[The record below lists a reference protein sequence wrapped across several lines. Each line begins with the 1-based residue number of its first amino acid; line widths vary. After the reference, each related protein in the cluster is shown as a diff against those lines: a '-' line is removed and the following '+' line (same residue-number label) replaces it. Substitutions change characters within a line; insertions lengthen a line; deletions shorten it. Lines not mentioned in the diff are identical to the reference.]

1 MTSIQELKK
10 DAEVIREDV
19 QKIKAKIKTFHKDP
33 ETLNIATQLMQFNSN
48 AQLQDEQDS
57 LGLSKITYTPG
68 NPVDQ

>member
-33 ETLNIATQLMQFNSN
+33 ETLNIATQLM
-48 AQLQDEQDS
+48 
-57 LGLSKITYTPG
+57 
-68 NPVDQ
+68 